1 MASAAE
7 QLAANLSWENFGRAK
22 DLQRRIFYTLFLL
35 VIFRVGTFVPI
46 PGIDGEALNQFFENY
61 GAGFGDMINMFTGGA
76 LQQAAIFS
84 LGIMP
89 YISASIIMQLLAATL
104 PSLEALKKEG
114 EPGRRKINQ
123 YTRYLTLAICLV
135 QGYFMVTMM
144 ESNGLAHEPGWF
156 FRITALAT
164 LVGGSMF
171 LLWLGE
177 QITARGI
184 GNGVSLIIFVGIIA
198 NLPVGIAQFFTSS
211 EQQGRGFLPMIFL
224 ILLVL
229 GLLVFV
235 VFVERAMRKVTIQY
249 QRRQV
254 GNKMYG
260 GDTSH
265 LPIKLNPSGV
275 IPAIFATSVLVMPM
289 TFASSRLQGTSDTGF
304 MGRVMA
310 LIGAGQPLYYLLFA
324 FLIVFF
330 AYFYTLNVA
339 FKTDDAADNL
349 KKHGGFIPG
358 IRPGARTAEYL
369 EYVVNR
375 ILVAGSIYLVI
386 VCVAPD
392 FVRTA
397 YSLPFVLSGT
407 SILIVV
413 SVTMDTVSQIQ
424 SHLLAYQY
432 EGLLNQQGMR
442 GKNRAKARRRNT
454 KPRQKVKRRR
464 N

>member
-35 VIFRVGTFVPI
+35 IIYRIGTYIPI
-46 PGIDGEALNQFFENY
+46 PGIDGAALSKFFAQY
-61 GAGFGDMINMFTGGA
+61 GAGFGDMLNMFTGSA
-76 LQQAAIFS
+76 LQRAAIFS

-89 YISASIIMQLLAATL
+89 YISASIIIQLLSATL

-114 EPGRRKINQ
+114 EPGRRKLNQ

-135 QGYFMVTMM
+135 QGYFMVRWM
-144 ESNGLAHEPGWF
+144 EGQGLAHEPGWF
-156 FRITALAT
+156 FRVTALTT
-164 LVGGSMF
+164 LVGGTMF

-198 NLPVGIAQFFTSS
+198 NLPVGIANFFTSS
-211 EQQGRGFLPMIFL
+211 NQQGTGFLPMMFL
-224 ILLVL
+224 IGLIIA
-229 GLLVFV
+229 LLVFV

-275 IPAIFATSVLVMPM
+275 IPAIFASSVLVMPM
-289 TFASSRLQGTSDTGF
+289 TFAASALQGSSDTGI
-304 MGRVMA
+304 MGTILA
-310 LIGAGQPLYYLLFA
+310 LVGSGQPLYYLLFA
-324 FLIVFF
+324 VLIVFF

-339 FKTDDAADNL
+339 FKTDDVADNL
-349 KKHGGFIPG
+349 KKHGGFVPG
-358 IRPGARTAEYL
+358 MRPGARTAEYL
-369 EYVVNR
+369 EYVVTR

-392 FVRTA
+392 FVRNA
-397 YSLPFVLSGT
+397 YALPFVLSGT

-432 EGLLNQQGMR
+432 EGLLNQQGLR
-442 GKNRAKARRRNT
+442 GKNRAKARRRAP
-454 KPRQKVKRRR
+454 KPRQKAKRKR

>member
-7 QLAANLSWENFGRAK
+7 QLASNLSWENFGRAK
-22 DLQRRIFYTLFLL
+22 DLQRRITYTLLLL
-35 VIFRVGTFVPI
+35 VIYRLGTYVPI
-46 PGIDGEALNQFFENY
+46 PGIDGEKLVQFFDQY
-61 GAGFGDMINMFTGGA
+61 GAGFGDMLNMFTGGA

-89 YISASIIMQLLAATL
+89 YISASIIIQLLAATL

-114 EPGRRKINQ
+114 EPGRRKLNQ
-123 YTRYLTLAICLV
+123 YTRYLTLIICV
-135 QGYFMVTMM
+135 IQGYGMVRLM
-144 ESNGLAHEPGWF
+144 ESQGLAYEPGLF
-156 FRITALAT
+156 FVVTALTT
-164 LVGGSMF
+164 LVGGTMF

-198 NLPVGIAQFFTSS
+198 GLPGGIAQFFTAS
-211 EQQGRGFLPMIFL
+211 EAQGRSFLPMIML
-224 ILLVL
+224 IVVIIALLI
-229 GLLVFV
+229 FV
-235 VFVERAMRKVTIQY
+235 VFIERSMRKVIIQY

-289 TFASSRLQGTSDTGF
+289 TFASRAMTGSADTGI
-304 MGRVMA
+304 MGTLLA
-310 LIGAGQPLYYLLFA
+310 LIGPGQPGYYILFSV
-324 FLIVFF
+324 LIIFF
-330 AYFYTLNVA
+330 AYFYTLNVS

-349 KKHGGFIPG
+349 KKHGGFVPG
-358 IRPGARTAEYL
+358 IRPGARTADYL
-369 EYVVNR
+369 EYVVTR

-386 VCVAPD
+386 VCVAPS
-392 FVRTA
+392 FLQHA

-432 EGLLNQQGMR
+432 EGLLEKQKLR
-442 GKNRAKARRRNT
+442 GKDRAKARRRAP
-454 KPRQKVKRRR
+454 KPRKRR

>member
-22 DLQRRIFYTLFLL
+22 DLQKRITYTLLL
-35 VIFRVGTFVPI
+35 LIIFRLGTFIPL
-46 PGIDGEALNQFFENY
+46 PGIDGTKLNQFFEQY
-61 GAGFGDMINMFTGGA
+61 GAGFGDMLNMFTGGA
-76 LQQAAIFS
+76 LQQAAVFS

-89 YISASIIMQLLAATL
+89 YISASIIIQLLAATM

-114 EPGRRKINQ
+114 EPGRRKLNQ
-123 YTRYLTLAICLV
+123 YTRYLTLVICLF
-135 QGYFMVTMM
+135 QGYGMVTLM
-144 ESNGLAHEPGWF
+144 EGQGLAHEPGWF

-198 NLPVGIAQFFTSS
+198 NLPAGIAQFFSARQAQGTS
-211 EQQGRGFLPMIFL
+211 FLPMIAL
-224 ILLVL
+224 ILVIL

-265 LPIKLNPSGV
+265 LPVKLNPAGV
-275 IPAIFATSVLVMPM
+275 IPAIFATSVLVLPM
-289 TFASSRLQGTSDTGF
+289 TFASRAMSGGDSGF
-304 MGRVMA
+304 MGTLLA
-310 LIGAGQPLYYLLFA
+310 LFGIGQPGYYFLFA
-324 FLIVFF
+324 FLIIFF
-330 AYFYTLNVA
+330 AYFYTLNVS
-339 FKTDDAADNL
+339 FKTEDVADNL
-349 KKHGGFIPG
+349 KKHGGFVPG
-358 IRPGARTAEYL
+358 IRPGARTADYL
-369 EYVVNR
+369 EYVVSR
-375 ILVAGSIYLVI
+375 LLVAGSLYLVI

-392 FVRTA
+392 FIRTA

-432 EGLLNQQGMR
+432 EGLLAQQKLR
-442 GKNRAKARRRNT
+442 GKDRAKARRKAP
-454 KPRQKVKRRR
+454 KPRKKRRS
-464 N
+464 